1 MFTRSHFVL
10 LLWRLLVALC
20 AALWLAPSH
29 AQMRLGEITLVRDV
43 SGQMTLEEVQ
53 RASTEPF
60 KPPYLRLIDRSIVW
74 LRVPLEPVQGDDPA
88 SPRPGDLTRL
98 EATQSLRVLVAFAT
112 QAQLYDPWPDG
123 RGSITPLSP
132 TLSQHAMH
140 QSFTMPIAPGV
151 APRVLWLRLQ
161 SNGPLLASLG
171 LHSAAQ
177 RSVVDSR
184 SLLFHGLVSG
194 LSSAFFLLAIA
205 GLTLERSQLMIAWV
219 AKQLAN
225 LTAAILNI
233 QWAVEGNMSQTYLL
247 TPSAGLE
254 LVRHLNGALSLWFF
268 YVLLRQFSGPPW
280 TRQLHQMFFISL
292 AIGVGAYLLGYTAAA
307 RAMMITHYG
316 VGFFVIALTGAACV
330 LQGQMV
336 VRPLGAPRKLLLALG
351 IGVLFG
357 IAWLSCFPIGFY
369 NVMETGPAL
378 FVLVSAFTSTA
389 FVLMLVWRQRNQSVA
404 RQAAAELQAGLADR
418 ALQLERDER
427 ERQQEFMV
435 MLTHEL
441 KAPLS
446 TLGMVLQSSG
456 GSPSMRHHADNAL
469 GTMRRVIDHCAK
481 AIRLEEADLTP
492 VRQACSI
499 PVQLQLRIDALSPHE
514 RSRIHIDAIPAL
526 PDLPADLDALTV
538 VLSNLLDNALKYS
551 PKDSPIHVVFGS
563 HGEGDTR
570 YQTLT
575 VSNQPMPGPLPQ
587 PDQLFSKYYRGEG
600 PSRVGGSGLGLYLS
614 RALARRMQGDLV
626 CSLAEHEVR
635 FTLTLPQ

>member
-1 MFTRSHFVL
+1 MPTRSHFTL
-10 LLWRLLVALC
+10 PLWRLLVALC
-20 AALWLAPSH
+20 AALWLSPGH

-60 KPPYLRLIDRSIVW
+60 KPPYLRLVDRSIVW
-74 LRVPLEPVQGDDPA
+74 LRVPLEPVQGDDQP
-88 SPRPGDLTRL
+88 SRRPGDLTQL
-98 EATQSLRVLVAFAT
+98 EATQSLRALVAFAT
-112 QAQLYDPWPDG
+112 QAQLYDPWPNE
-123 RGSITPLSP
+123 RGVSTPLSP
-132 TLSQHAMH
+132 TLNQHAMH
-140 QSFTMPIAPGV
+140 QTFTLPIAPGV
-151 APRVLWLRLQ
+151 APRALWLRLQ
-161 SNGPLLASLG
+161 PNGPLLVSLG

-177 RSVVDSR
+177 RSVIDSR
-184 SLLFHGLVSG
+184 GLFFHGLVGG

-205 GLTLERSQLMIAWV
+205 GLALERSPLMIAWV
-219 AKQLAN
+219 AKQSAN
-225 LTAAILNI
+225 LTMAILNV
-233 QWAVEGNMSQTYLL
+233 QWAVEGKFSHSYLL
-247 TPSAGLE
+247 TPSVEWE
-254 LVRHLNGALSLWFF
+254 LVRHLNAALSLWFF

-280 TRQLHQMFFISL
+280 TRQLHQVFFISI
-292 AIGVGAYLLGYTAAA
+292 AIGLCAHLLGYTDAA

-316 VGFFVIALTGAACV
+316 AGFFVIALTGAACV

-336 VRPLGAPRKLLLALG
+336 VRPIDAPRNLLLGLSV
-351 IGVLFG
+351 GVLFG

-369 NVMETGPAL
+369 NVLQTGPAL
-378 FVLVSAFTSTA
+378 FLLVSAFTSTA
-389 FVLMLVWRQRNQSVA
+389 FVLMLVWRQRNQTVA
-404 RQAAAELQAGLADR
+404 RQAAAELQVGLADK

-481 AIRLEEADLTP
+481 AIRLEEADLP
-492 VRQACSI
+492 LVRQACSL
-499 PVQLQLRIDALSPHE
+499 PVQLQLRIDALLPHE
-514 RSRIHIDAIPAL
+514 RSRIRIDAIPAL

-551 PKDSPIHVVFGS
+551 PKDSPIRAVFGCDG
-563 HGEGDTR
+563 HGSTR

-575 VSNQPMPGPLPQ
+575 IANQPMPGPLPQ

-614 RALARRMQGDLV
+614 RALAQRMQGDLV
-626 CSLAEHEVR
+626 CSLAQHEVR